1 MGFMTHNFLVQRKTV
16 LKFTLIFPAV
26 NKKIPKP
33 LNELRKKC
41 LFIYLF
47 ILRFQKYIFRP
58 PFVEVVGGNII
69 FGALVCSAQ
78 HEILL
83 IRG

>member
-1 MGFMTHNFLVQRKTV
+1 MTHNFLVQRKTV
-16 LKFTLIFPAV
+16 LKFTLILPAV

-47 ILRFQKYIFRP
+47 
-58 PFVEVVGGNII
+58 
-69 FGALVCSAQ
+69 
-78 HEILL
+78 
-83 IRG
+83 